1 MTSRRGRSSSGQGR
15 EWLCRSAGGRAGVVA
30 TFAGGT
36 VTIRSDT
43 RAAVDVVTDTA
54 TFTSGIA
61 MRDAHVK
68 SADFLDASR
77 HPDPRSSA

>member
-1 MTSRRGRSSSGQGR
+1 MVVPI
-15 EWLCRSAGGRAGVVA
+15 GGGTTLRVGGA
-30 TFAGGT
+30 TFAVGEGT

-43 RAAVDVVTDTA
+43 RAAVDVVADTA

-77 HPDPRSSA
+77 HPTRGSSA